1 MKRHLQQAIACALF
15 LILTFATAQASN
27 MPFSYDDENEARLMP
42 ERQLRG
48 DVNGDGD
55 RTIVDVTMIV
65 NYILSHEAEF
75 ELWIGDLDGDNAIT
89 IVDVTI
95 MVNIILGADY
105 NDPDNPDLPLDGL
118 EGGDPGTGL

>member
-1 MKRHLQQAIACALF
+1 MKRRLQQAIAGALF

-27 MPFSYDDENEARLMP
+27 PPFSFDDENGACLMP

-65 NYILSHEAEF
+65 NYILSHQADF
-75 ELWIGDLDGDNAIT
+75 ELRIGDMDGDNDIT